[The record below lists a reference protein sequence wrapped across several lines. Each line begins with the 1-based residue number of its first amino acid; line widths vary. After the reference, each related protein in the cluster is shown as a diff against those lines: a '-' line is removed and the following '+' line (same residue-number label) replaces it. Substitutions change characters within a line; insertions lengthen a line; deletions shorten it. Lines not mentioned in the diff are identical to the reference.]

1 MFVFL
6 KFLAEMYFKDQN
18 RMGGKSTGGK
28 GNLEASQVLKLKLRL
43 NRALKLDEK
52 TWVAS
57 MLSPCATVI

>member
-43 NRALKLDEK
+43 NRAL
-52 TWVAS
+52 
-57 MLSPCATVI
+57 

>member
-6 KFLAEMYFKDQN
+6 KFLAEVYFKDQN
-18 RMGGKSTGGK
+18 RMGGK
-28 GNLEASQVLKLKLRL
+28 GNLEASQVLKLKLHL

-57 MLSPCATVI
+57 MLSLCATVI